1 MSFKFANR
9 TNRMKASAIR
19 ELLKLT
25 QKPEVISF
33 AGGLPAPELFPI
45 EDIVEVTKEMLEEQG
60 QVALQYGA
68 TEGYEPLRRQI
79 VERMNKVGVETSF
92 ENILVLSGSQQGLEF
107 AAKLLINPG
116 DIILCESPTYLGALN
131 AFNAYEPDY
140 LEVPTDDDG
149 MVLEDLEEMLKNNE
163 NAKFIYAIPDFQ
175 NPSGN
180 TWTVER
186 RKGLVELANK
196 YDVVILEDNPYGELR
211 FEGEMP
217 PAVKHYDTEGRV
229 IFLGTFSKIFSPG
242 LRVAW
247 ACAEGELFEKLVLA
261 KQGAD
266 LQSSTFTQMLVSKF
280 LEKCDIEEHISKI
293 KKVYS
298 KRRDIMVATME
309 KEFPEGVKFTHP
321 EGGLFTW
328 VILPEHIDSNDL
340 ATKALEN
347 NVAFVPGSSFFPHG
361 GNANTMR
368 LNYSSMTEEKI
379 EEGIKRL
386 AKAIKSMM

>member
-1 MSFKFANR
+1 
-9 TNRMKASAIR
+9 MKASAIR

-25 QKPEVISF
+25 QRPEVISF

-45 EDIVEVTKEMLEEQG
+45 EDVVEVTKEMLEEEG

-163 NAKFIYAIPDFQ
+163 NAKFIYVIPDFQ

-298 KRRDIMVATME
+298 KRRDVMLDTME
-309 KEFPEGVKFTHP
+309 REFPEGVKFTHP

-386 AKAIKSMM
+386 ATAIKSMM